1 MSFKSFTILL
11 VHLVRELCFLSLLQ
25 WGNYIAQPGARLCVH
40 VSLLAF
46 SYAGKNLATSNT
58 GVFIEIVWKI
68 VSGTSFGLRE
78 WIELKMR
85 LPFRFSSSPL
95 GSLVLVTTLTFYT
108 TVEERR
114 RVLFCLYSCQS
125 RAESLSGCGL
135 V

>member
-11 VHLVRELCFLSLLQ
+11 VQPCTGAVLLVFAAMHNLVPVSVSTYLCLLSLMLE
-25 WGNYIAQPGARLCVH
+25 
-40 VSLLAF
+40 
-46 SYAGKNLATSNT
+46 KNLATSNT

-68 VSGTSFGLRE
+68 VSGTSSGLRE
-78 WIELKMR
+78 WVELKMR
-85 LPFRFSSSPL
+85 LPFHFSSSPL